1 MECRAADCVPIDLP
15 CTYRSPDVIA
25 ADLALSTQ
33 SGFMSKCAV
42 CPEQVDP
49 INRATTPSMREVEQA
64 RELVAA
70 YEAQKGRAPSQA
82 WIDAPERNNAGRLL
96 ARHAAIETFGD
107 VAAR

>member
-1 MECRAADCVPIDLP
+1 
-15 CTYRSPDVIA
+15 
-25 ADLALSTQ
+25 
-33 SGFMSKCAV
+33 
-42 CPEQVDP
+42 
-49 INRATTPSMREVEQA
+49 MREVEQA

-82 WIDAPERNNAGRLL
+82 WIDAPERNNAARLL